1 MRRWEKYAGEMSKG
15 GGDRVTTPSM
25 EKLLLSTE
33 LVLDQNGKLREANRV
48 AGENEV
54 GTLGKYFVAYLDV
67 LLLHTVLVFN
77 LS

>member
-1 MRRWEKYAGEMSKG
+1 MRRWEKYAGETSKG
-15 GGDRVTTPSM
+15 GGDRVTIPSI

-54 GTLGKYFVAYLDV
+54 SGTYIYMY
-67 LLLHTVLVFN
+67 
-77 LS
+77 